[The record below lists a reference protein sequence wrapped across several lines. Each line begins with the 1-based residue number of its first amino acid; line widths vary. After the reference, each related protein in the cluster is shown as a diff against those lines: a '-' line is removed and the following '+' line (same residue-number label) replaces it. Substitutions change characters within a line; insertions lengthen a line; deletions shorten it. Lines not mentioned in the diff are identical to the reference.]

1 MKEIQVNKTLPII
14 NMNFEEVKASLEE
27 TLSKFENLV
36 VTDENLK
43 DCKATQKDLSKLG
56 RDIDTYRKGVKKEME
71 APIKSFENQC
81 KELVAMVDQANKPI
95 KDGIAVYDDKKRV
108 EKVEYANQIIALI
121 IVNLGLEPK
130 YAQRLVLDPSYSN
143 LTTTKKFIKENIE
156 SRAERL
162 KQEQDQEHQRKEM
175 IKKSIDAAVAGANE
189 TLGTPLK
196 AEDFYQYIERG
207 FDLAQ
212 CINMVNSQ
220 ATKLRRA
227 EEAAKEKAIREEQ
240 ERIRQEE
247 LAKLKAEEPAKTP
260 EVKEEVK
267 PVEQVKTP
275 EPTPV
280 QNTQP
285 KDQRHFFIKAT
296 ISHDCEHMRLLSS
309 FLKDNGF
316 NLCVEDK
323 GLVK

>member
-1 MKEIQVNKTLPII
+1 MKEIQVNKTLPVI
-14 NMNFEEVKASLEE
+14 NMNFEEVKTSLQE
-27 TLSKFENLV
+27 TLSKYENLV

-43 DCKATQKDLSKLG
+43 DCKASQKDVSKLSK
-56 RDIDTYRKGVKKEME
+56 DIDNYRKTIKKELE
-71 APIKSFENQC
+71 APIKVFESDCN
-81 KELVAMVDQANKPI
+81 ELKGMADKVNEKL
-95 KDGIAVYDDKKRV
+95 KGEIAVYDDKKRV
-108 EKVEYANQIIALI
+108 EKVQYAKQIIALI
-121 IVNLGLEPK
+121 VVELGLEPK
-130 YAQRLVLDPSYSN
+130 YSQRLVIDPVYSN
-143 LTTTKKFIKENIE
+143 LNTTKKFIKEDIT
-156 SRAERL
+156 SKAERL
-162 KQEQDQEHQRKEM
+162 KKEQEEEHQRKEM
-175 IKKSIDAAVAGANE
+175 IKTSIDAAVEGANA
-189 TLGTPLK
+189 TLNTPLV

-207 FDLAQ
+207 YDLAH
-212 CINMVNSQ
+212 CINMVNAQ
-220 ATKLRRA
+220 AGTLRRA

-285 KDQRHFFIKAT
+285 KDERHFFIKAT